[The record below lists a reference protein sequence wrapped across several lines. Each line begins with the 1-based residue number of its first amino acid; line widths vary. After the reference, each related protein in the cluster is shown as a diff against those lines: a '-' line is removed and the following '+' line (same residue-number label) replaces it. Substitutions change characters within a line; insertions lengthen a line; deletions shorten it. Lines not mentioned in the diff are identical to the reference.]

1 MKLTAQKRTPG
12 GAAALRQAER
22 LPGVVYNSELNIP
35 VSVELRAFDKAFR
48 EQGTS
53 SLISLDI
60 EGESHDVLVK
70 QVQMNKRRREPLH
83 VDFYAV
89 TAGQQVEVHVPVEFA
104 GTAAGV
110 REGGQLDVHRREV
123 LISVIPRLIPSHLE
137 LDVSELTIGDSFHIR
152 DIASLLPAEAEVLD
166 DEELTLVSVV
176 PPRVEAE
183 PEEEAL
189 EAEEPEVIGEGEEEE
204 AESEEEE

>member
-1 MKLTAQKRTPG
+1 MKLEAQRRTPG
-12 GAAALRQAER
+12 GVAAIRRAER

-70 QVQMNKRRREPLH
+70 QVQMDKRRRTPMH

-89 TAGQQVEVHVPVEFA
+89 TAGRHVEVRVPVEFA
-104 GTAAGV
+104 GKAVGV

-123 LISVIPRLIPSHLE
+123 LISVIPRLIPQHLE
-137 LDVSELTIGDSFHIR
+137 LDISGLEIGDSLHVR
-152 DIASLLPAEAEVLD
+152 DVARLLPAEAEILD

-183 PEEEAL
+183 AEA
-189 EAEEPEVIGEGEEEE
+189 EAAAEEPEVVGKGEEEE
-204 AESEEEE
+204 EGEDGE